1 MRVSGGFLL
10 NSSTVSLW
18 ATSEEGEGR
27 QHKPPK
33 GGRTVPPSGVFCGT
47 PARPK
52 GLADPHPAGGA
63 PQGWLRPPG
72 LRPARG
78 RAPPRGAC
86 RPPTPLGCAPC
97 TPSRAGSR
105 YLLASEGG
113 TGRGLAVRSRI
124 HSDSDMAVGKRSAS
138 ARREARCG
146 QVGAEEWGCGQRAA
160 LSKPAA
166 PATCPPRAGL
176 SSSLNR
182 HSRGAPGF
190 QPRRV
195 VQAKLGRIY
204 QTNAR
209 RGVV

>member
-1 MRVSGGFLL
+1 MRVSGFSFLTL
-10 NSSTVSLW
+10 LLCPFGPLPKRG
-18 ATSEEGEGR
+18 GETTQAPQRGANR
-27 QHKPPK
+27 
-33 GGRTVPPSGVFCGT
+33 PPSGVSYGT

-105 YLLASEGG
+105 YLLTSEGA

-166 PATCPPRAGL
+166 PAASPPEGRLVQGL
-176 SSSLNR
+176 KPP
-182 HSRGAPGF
+182 HGWT
-190 QPRRV
+190 V
-195 VQAKLGRIY
+195 V
-204 QTNAR
+204 NA
-209 RGVV
+209 